1 MNTKLDNI
9 TTQYRK
15 FNANQ
20 ALTEGQ
26 LNEFID
32 YFEDQDRL
40 SRTRLDGVGIVC
52 GLETMLTVMSGR
64 DLVTLPMD
72 QRNQGFL
79 YITVNQGAGVTTD
92 GDLVTLR
99 NRDYKSKESSIDLK
113 TKNYKYFRA
122 FTDGYRYPHFF
133 KSNVQM
139 PLLELFTEDEYDYK
153 IDNGADSTTFFDVNL
168 IPELENKIVIL
179 YLESYSNDE
188 SPCEDADCDNNGAE
202 QVSEL
207 KVLLANRELVDEY
220 ILNGEKK
227 DDIYNLHNSYEVLY
241 NELKDIEAPRVILN
255 TGITTELA
263 VRAKFQGAIQS
274 PTIVT
279 DLSEGFKAIAETF
292 GINMGLSGQ
301 TLESKLNQLLSTTP
315 DDYQYRYDLLKDL
328 IDTYNEIRGLVLHL
342 KSVCCPSI
350 SSFSKHLL
358 LGPIGASLE
367 LGSQTPFRHDFYHSP
382 INTNQDENRERLL
395 QLASRFAQTIKD
407 FQTFNGPVKIIPS
420 YLNTV
425 LGQRAVPFYYRSNSD
440 LLKKWNFE
448 KTKVGKETYNLSY
461 HTGNLANVDFVQ
473 NPLLYNI
480 DDNDFYRIE
489 GHLRK
494 PYTIALQN
502 INDLKEKY
510 GLAFDVIALVLQKS
524 KTTGGIKPLAVSEPS
539 TISIK
544 DLRQR
549 LVSISSDVSNQVLD
563 TKRTLQAIS
572 GLDNQLKLLN
582 AVEFAAAQPLVS
594 VVRQDPKENKVVSE
608 LLSEFL
614 ERKTGLEH
622 LSGVERGGTFCL
634 IYESEENNE
643 VIADFSLPYLCCS
656 KKDPVFLVL
665 PATKLCQNDVK
676 VPITILPLDGE
687 VKAYVG
693 TTQIT
698 AVTQSGGQNFF
709 NPGLVSSQYFGQ
721 TITFSVNDDPVD
733 SEMIVYAQPN
743 VTVTA
748 GEPVYGE
755 DPDVPEATV
764 QFSINGNVT
773 GLTYSINFGDGKS
786 ASGAVPAGGKI
797 SHTYSLVVGR
807 KDTFRP
813 IVTITNPNNCSKQ
826 HNLAPISLEGQSTVR
841 CLSSMEVIVQYNER
855 LGPCPGGHTCNS
867 AKFNLMANGVNIG
880 LVSLNNVSE
889 TLEAGQ
895 ARPNGETSGRNR
907 INSFFIT
914 PQQAQTIVA
923 ANIPNDGFISF
934 SLVCAAGSCHSGVAW
949 TTLKLDGAVI
959 YNGCPTNNFLT
970 INPCT
975 GVIR

>member
-52 GLETMLTVMSGR
+52 GFETMLKAMVGR
-64 DLVTLPMD
+64 EIVPIPMD
-72 QRNQGFL
+72 QHQNGFL
-79 YITVNQGAGVTTD
+79 YITVTQGVGVTTD
-92 GDLVTLR
+92 GDLITLH
-99 NRDYKSKESSIDLK
+99 NKNYATKESFIDLES
-113 TKNYKYFRA
+113 KNYKYYRI
-122 FTDGYRYPHFF
+122 FTDNYRYPHF
-133 KSNVQM
+133 KGDM
-139 PLLELFTEDEYDYK
+139 LLFELLTQDEYDNQLA
-153 IDNGADSTTFFDVNL
+153 NGADSTTFYDVNA
-168 IPELENKIVIL
+168 IPTLENKVVIL

-207 KVLLANRELVDEY
+207 KVLLASRNDVEY
-220 ILNGEKK
+220 IINGEKK
-227 DDIYNLHNSYEVLY
+227 DSIYNIHNSYEVLY

-292 GINMGLSGQ
+292 SINMDLGGQ

-328 IDTYNEIRGLVLHL
+328 IDTYNEIKGLILHL
-342 KSVCCPSI
+342 KAVCCPSI
-350 SSFSKHLL
+350 TSFSKHLL

-367 LGSQTPFRHDFYHSP
+367 LGNYTPFRHDFYNSP

-395 QLASRFAQTIKD
+395 LLANRFVQTIKD
-407 FQTFNGPVKIIPS
+407 FQSFNGPVKITPS
-420 YLNTV
+420 YLSPV
-425 LGQRAVPFYYRSNSD
+425 LSQRAIPFYYKFNSD

-448 KTKVGKETYNLSY
+448 KTKVGKESYNLSY
-461 HTGNLANVDFVQ
+461 HTVNLANVDFVQ

-502 INDLKEKY
+502 INDLKTKY

-524 KTTGGIKPLAVSEPS
+524 KTTGGIKPLAVLEPS

-544 DLRQR
+544 DLRER
-549 LVSISSDVSNQVLD
+549 LVSISSDVSNQMLD

-582 AVEFAAAQPLVS
+582 AVEFAATQPLVS
-594 VVRQDPKENKVVSE
+594 VVRQDPKENKIVSE

-614 ERKTGLEH
+614 ERKSGLEH

-665 PATKLCQNDVK
+665 PATKLCQNDAK
-676 VPITILPLDGE
+676 VPITILPLDGD
-687 VKAYVG
+687 VKAYAG

-698 AVTQSGGQNFF
+698 AVTQSGGQNYF
-709 NPGLVSSQYFGQ
+709 NPDLVSSQYFGQ
-721 TITFSVNDDPVD
+721 TITFTVNDDPVD
-733 SEMIVYAQPN
+733 SEMIVYAQPI

-764 QFSINGNVT
+764 LFSINGNVT

-786 ASGAVPAGGKI
+786 ASGSIPAGGKI

-813 IVTITNPNNCSKQ
+813 IVTITNPNGCSKQ
-826 HNLAPISLEGQSTVR
+826 HNLAPIILEGQSTVR
-841 CLSSMEVIVQYNER
+841 CLSSMEVIVQYNEK

-880 LVSLNNVSE
+880 LVNLNNVSE
-889 TLEAGQ
+889 MLEAGQ

-914 PQQAQTIVA
+914 PQQAQNIVA

-975 GVIR
+975 GIIR

>member
-40 SRTRLDGVGIVC
+40 SRTRLNGVGIV
-52 GLETMLTVMSGR
+52 GGFETMLTVMSGR
-64 DLVTLPMD
+64 QLQTLPMD
-72 QRNQGFL
+72 QHQSGFL
-79 YITVNQGAGVTTD
+79 YITITQGAGVTTD

-99 NRDYKSKESSIDLK
+99 NRNFATKESFIDLQ

-139 PLLELFTEDEYDYK
+139 PLLELFTQDEYDNK
-153 IDNGADSTTFFDVNL
+153 IANGADSTAFYDVNL

-207 KVLLANRELVDEY
+207 KVLLANRDLVDEY
-220 ILNGEKK
+220 IVNGEKK
-227 DDIYNLHNSYEVLY
+227 DDIYNIHNSYEVLY

-255 TGITTELA
+255 SGITTELA

-292 GINMGLSGQ
+292 GINMGLGGQ
-301 TLESKLNQLLSTTP
+301 TLENRLNQLLSTTP

-342 KSVCCPSI
+342 KSVCCPNI
-350 SSFSKHLL
+350 ASFSKHLL

-367 LGSQTPFRHDFYHSP
+367 LGNYPPFRHDFYNSP
-382 INTNQDENRERLL
+382 INTNQDENKERLL
-395 QLASRFAQTIKD
+395 LLANRFAQTIKD
-407 FQTFNGPVKIIPS
+407 FQSFNGPVKIIPS

-425 LGQRAVPFYYRSNSD
+425 LGQRAVPFYYRSNLD

-461 HTGNLANVDFVQ
+461 HTGSLANVDFVQ

-494 PYTIALQN
+494 PYAIALQN
-502 INDLKEKY
+502 INDLKAKY

-524 KTTGGIKPLAVSEPS
+524 KTTGGVKPLAVSEPS

-544 DLRQR
+544 DLRER

-582 AVEFAAAQPLVS
+582 AVEFAPSQPLVS

-614 ERKTGLEH
+614 ERKSGLEH

-665 PATKLCQNDVK
+665 PATKLCQNDAK
-676 VPITILPLDGE
+676 IPITILPLDGE

-709 NPGLVSSQYFGQ
+709 NPALVSSQYFGQ
-721 TITFSVNDDPVD
+721 TITFTVNDDPVD

-748 GEPVYGE
+748 AEPVYGE

-880 LVSLNNVSE
+880 LVNLNNVSE

-934 SLVCAAGSCHSGVAW
+934 SLVCATGSCHSGVAW